1 MGIAAHLSSCQYRVY
16 FVVAQSAEPITGP
29 PWVLRQFRH
38 HAGVAPCLGDPA
50 FPAKMRFD
58 VLQASRSSLET
69 LVVRVC
75 QRRWI
80 GSSTHETTLDAGPS
94 VCSHLP
100 LGSPDKP
107 FRTRIYAV

>member
-38 HAGVAPCLGDPA
+38 HAGIALCLGDPA
-50 FPAKMRFD
+50 FPAKMRSD
-58 VLQASRSSLET
+58 VLQASRLSLES
-69 LVVRVC
+69 LVQRVC
-75 QRRWI
+75 QHRWI
-80 GSSTHETTLDAGPS
+80 DPFRNVTTLDAGPN

-100 LGSPDKP
+100 LGSLAKTSQD
-107 FRTRIYAV
+107 

>member
-29 PWVLRQFRH
+29 PWVLWQFRH
-38 HAGVAPCLGDPA
+38 HAGIAPCLGDPA
-50 FPAKMRFD
+50 FPAEMRFN
-58 VLQASRSSLET
+58 VLQASRSSLLS
-69 LVVRVC
+69 LVQRAC

-80 GSSTHETTLDAGPS
+80 EPSSLDTALDAGPN

-100 LGSPDKP
+100 LGSQDKP
-107 FRTRIYAV
+107 VGVRIY